1 MAAEGFDDAVTAVLA
16 ARRVLV
22 EADDAGRRQEFVEL
36 GFHFFRTAAKE
47 LDILAA
53 AGRTDGRNRLFGIA
67 VMATEMSC
75 LAMVDHGH
83 ITRVALDDVAAL
95 AAHDEGR
102 ETAAVEEDDGL
113 LTGCQGFFQESEQGI
128 GDDAVIAPGQLIPH
142 VDDLDSRQRAMA
154 DSFF

>member
-1 MAAEGFDDAVTAVLA
+1 MAA
-16 ARRVLV
+16 
-22 EADDAGRRQEFVEL
+22 Q
-36 GFHFFRTAAKE
+36 
-47 LDILAA
+47 
-53 AGRTDGRNRLFGIA
+53 
-67 VMATEMSC
+67 MSC